1 MRVFWVRYDT
11 EINLISV
18 KLPKSTFHYRNQLVK
33 TNLVKLLL
41 LFLHY
46 LMKISEI
53 DFQLKNLLKI
63 FYFNDVIN
71 KNVIIEL
78 LPFVLNNPLCV

>member
-1 MRVFWVRYDT
+1 
-11 EINLISV
+11 
-18 KLPKSTFHYRNQLVK
+18 
-33 TNLVKLLL
+33 
-41 LFLHY
+41 
-46 LMKISEI
+46 MKISEI

-78 LPFVLNNPLCV
+78 LPFVLNV